1 MKYCEKCK
9 VVIPSGRER
18 CPLCQSF
25 LAQSEL
31 PGHDDEIFPYIP
43 TAYHQ
48 HNLLIRVSLFLSI
61 VFCVVCVALN
71 LLVWTDRSW
80 SLFVL
85 GGVGAGWA
93 TIVQAVRKRSSFCK
107 HILYQVVTIAAVVV
121 VFDLM
126 TGFHR
131 WSFNYIIPA
140 LCTFAMLV
148 VASIAAM
155 GHRLIENYIIY
166 MVVSAVFGIAQLVFL
181 LPHWTTVLWPTVLTA
196 SASIIYLA
204 ALILFVGRDT
214 MFELRKRLHM

>member
-1 MKYCEKCK
+1 M
-9 VVIPSGRER
+9 
-18 CPLCQSF
+18 
-25 LAQSEL
+25 
-31 PGHDDEIFPYIP
+31 
-43 TAYHQ
+43 
-48 HNLLIRVSLFLSI
+48 SI
-61 VFCVVCVALN
+61 VFCVVCATLN

-80 SLFVL
+80 SLLVL
-85 GGVGAGWA
+85 AAVAAGWA
-93 TIVQAVRKRSSFCK
+93 TIIQAVRKRSSFCK

-166 MVVSAVFGIAQLVFL
+166 MVVSAVFGIVQLVFL
-181 LPHWTTVLWPTVLTA
+181 LPHWTTILWPTVLTA